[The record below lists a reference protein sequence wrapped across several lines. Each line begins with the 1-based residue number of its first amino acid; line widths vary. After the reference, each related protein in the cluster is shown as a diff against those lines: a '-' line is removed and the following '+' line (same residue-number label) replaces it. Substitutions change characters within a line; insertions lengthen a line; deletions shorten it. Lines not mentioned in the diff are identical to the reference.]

1 MTGIIPLDDWEKSSC
16 LSSICRPMK
25 KSKKYHWPSMKKG
38 RPLVEDLPFSVEKI
52 KFYLPVVKLLE
63 VDQAPFNA

>member
-1 MTGIIPLDDWEKSSC
+1 
-16 LSSICRPMK
+16 
-25 KSKKYHWPSMKKG
+25 MKKG
-38 RPLVEDLPFSVEKI
+38 RPPVGSLPFSVEKI